1 MKNIAKV
8 FVYVITILSIGT
20 FKAQKTPPKK
30 IACVQ
35 SEYGSHAPPERVSG
49 EE

>member
-30 IACVQ
+30 M
-35 SEYGSHAPPERVSG
+35 HVSSRSM
-49 EE
+49 EATRLQNE